1 MKKQI
6 FRVFVSYEIKSKK
19 VVTRKVITGILD
31 TFVLTSNIKEIE
43 NDQEL
48 IDRICYINKKN
59 LNKVDVIITSID
71 IENQYGETTDRF
83 EDEY

>member
-1 MKKQI
+1 MKKPI
-6 FRVFVSYEIKSKK
+6 FRVFVSYEIKNKK
-19 VVTRKVITGILD
+19 TATRKVITGILD

-83 EDEY
+83 DDEY

>member
-1 MKKQI
+1 MKKPI
-6 FRVFVSYEIKSKK
+6 FRVFVSYEIKNKK
-19 VVTRKVITGILD
+19 VVTRRVIKGILD

>member
-1 MKKQI
+1 MKKPI
-6 FRVFVSYEIKSKK
+6 FRVFVSYEIKNKK
-19 VVTRKVITGILD
+19 TVTRKAVTGILD
-31 TFVLTSNIKEIE
+31 TFVLTSNINEIK

>member
-1 MKKQI
+1 MKKPI
-6 FRVFVSYEIKSKK
+6 FRVFVSYEIKNKK
-19 VVTRKVITGILD
+19 VVTRKVITGVLD
-31 TFVLTSNIKEIE
+31 TFVLTSNIKEIK

-83 EDEY
+83 DEEY

>member
-1 MKKQI
+1 MKKPI

-19 VVTRKVITGILD
+19 VVTRKAVTGTLD
-31 TFVLTSNIKEIE
+31 TFILTSDINEIK

-59 LNKVDVIITSID
+59 LNKVDVIITSVD

>member
-1 MKKQI
+1 MKKPI
-6 FRVFVSYEIKSKK
+6 FRVFVSYEIKNKK
-19 VVTRKVITGILD
+19 LVTRKVITGILD

-48 IDRICYINKKN
+48 IDRIWYINKKN

>member
-1 MKKQI
+1 MKKPI
-6 FRVFVSYEIKSKK
+6 FRVFVSYEIKNKK
-19 VVTRKVITGILD
+19 ITTRKVVKGILD
-31 TFVLTSNIKEIE
+31 TFVLTSNINEIK